1 MKQIL
6 TFALVVLLSG
16 FVKADGI
23 EFFHGTWEEALAEAT
38 KQEKLLFVDAYAQWC
53 GPCKRMAKTVFPQKE
68 VGEFYNKNFINVKL
82 DYEKKEADGFR
93 KNYPVAAFPTLY
105 YIDFNGEVIH
115 AQKGA
120 QKADGLI
127 QVGKMALAKVDRS
140 GDYAELYEKGE
151 RDPKLIYNYIK
162 ALNQAGKPSLKVAND
177 YLNNVEDITAEQ
189 NLKIIYMSATEA
201 DSKIFDRLIEHRSK
215 INKIY
220 STEEVDDKIE
230 KACFKTIGKA
240 VEYQVEMLRDEAV
253 DKMKTHCPDRAKKFA
268 TQADILYYQ
277 GTGKVTDY
285 VSACKMLAKKYIKKD
300 AEKLTALATA
310 MKNAFPLDKNV
321 LKEAEK
327 IAKKA
332 NKLKKV

>member
-6 TFALVVLLSG
+6 TFAIVVLFCG
-16 FVKADGI
+16 FLKADGI
-23 EFFHGTWEEALAEAT
+23 EFFDGTWEEALAEAT

-53 GPCKRMAKTVFPQKE
+53 GPCKRMAKDVFPQKE

-105 YIDFNGEVIH
+105 YIDFNGDVIH

-120 QKADGLI
+120 QRADGLI
-127 QVGKMALAKVDRS
+127 KVGKMALAKVDRS

-177 YLNNVEDITAEQ
+177 YLSKVEDITAEQ

-220 STEEVDDKIE
+220 SVEEVDDKIE

-240 VEYQVEMLRDEAV
+240 VEYQVEMLRDEAIG
-253 DKMKTHCPDRAKKFA
+253 KMKTHCPDRAKKFA

-285 VSACKMLAKKYIKKD
+285 ISACKVLAKKYIKKD
-300 AEKLTALATA
+300 AEKLTALASA
-310 MKNAFPLDKNV
+310 MKSAFPLDKEV
-321 LKEAEK
+321 LKQAEK

-332 NKLKKV
+332 EKLNKV

>member
-6 TFALVVLLSG
+6 TLALVVFFSG
-16 FVKADGI
+16 FLKADGI

-53 GPCKRMAKTVFPQKE
+53 GPCKRMAKNVFPQKE

-82 DYEKKEADGFR
+82 DYEKREADGFR

-105 YIDFNGEVIH
+105 YIDFNGDVIH

-127 QVGKMALAKVDRS
+127 QVGKMALSKVDRS
-140 GDYAELYEKGE
+140 GDYAKMYEKGE

-177 YLNNVEDITAEQ
+177 YLNKAEDITAEQ

-220 STEEVDDKIE
+220 SAEEVDDKIE
-230 KACFKTIGKA
+230 TACFKTVGKG
-240 VEYQVEMLRDEAV
+240 VEFQLEMLRDEAIQ
-253 DKMKTHCPDRAKKFA
+253 KMKTHVPDRAKKFA
-268 TQADILYYQ
+268 TQADILFYQ

-285 VSACKMLAKKYIKKD
+285 VSAFKGLAKKHIKKD
-300 AEKLTALATA
+300 AEKLTALASA
-310 MKNAFPLDKNV
+310 MKDAFPLDKSV

-332 NKLKKV
+332 DKLKKV

>member
-6 TFALVVLLSG
+6 TFALVVLFCG
-16 FVKADGI
+16 FLKADGI
-23 EFFHGTWEEALAEAT
+23 EFFDGTWEEALAEAT

-53 GPCKRMAKTVFPQKE
+53 GPCKRMAKSVFPQKE

-82 DYEKKEADGFR
+82 DYEKKEADVFR
-93 KNYPVAAFPTLY
+93 KSYPVAAFPTLY

-177 YLNNVEDITAEQ
+177 YLNNAEDIGAEQ
-189 NLKIIYMSATEA
+189 NLKIIYISTIEA

-220 STEEVDDKIE
+220 SEEEVDDKIE
-230 KACFKTIGKA
+230 AACFKTIGKA
-240 VEYQVEMLRDEAV
+240 VEYQVEMLRDEAIQ
-253 DKMKTHCPDRAKKFA
+253 KMKTHCPDRAKKFA

-285 VSACKMLAKKYIKKD
+285 ISACKLLAKKYIKKD
-300 AEKLTALATA
+300 AKKLTALASA
-310 MKNAFPLDKNV
+310 MKSAFPLDKEV
-321 LKEAEK
+321 LKQAEK

-332 NKLKKV
+332 DKLNKA